1 MTLDQDSG
9 GRAFSVK
16 VFLAVRR
23 AFFTGAIPSDIRGVA
38 RGFDEARRL
47 CTETFLGSTDANDS
61 QDDAEGEEDE
71 TFSVSLIEQDVPPH
85 WRLQEIFLSKA
96 KQPGSSWSSTHRDC
110 LDFFVFCFVGKAE
123 SVDSMMLVKP
133 MFFQH

>member
-1 MTLDQDSG
+1 M
-9 GRAFSVK
+9 
-16 VFLAVRR
+16 RR
-23 AFFTGAIPSDIRGVA
+23 AFFTGAIPSDITGVA

-47 CTETFLGSTDANDS
+47 RTETFLGSTDAAKDS
-61 QDDAEGEEDE
+61 QDDAEGDDDE

-85 WRLQEIFLSKA
+85 WRLQEILLSKA
-96 KQPGSSWSSTHRDC
+96 KQPGSSWSSTHGDC